1 MTKNSDFKYFIYFC
15 PPKIEN
21 EKIKEMKQFFEKK
34 KNTHFFIGTLLFIIL
49 AQSFAIAKLYSS
61 KDDKTYE
68 VNLVKIN
75 TKRDSLDLFS
85 LKNNLANI
93 DRTVR
98 TLNSFFR
105 AKNIPNLS
113 IEALAKDSLSNSVY
127 LSNQSSRY
135 SQYLVDLEQKLQQVP
150 LGIPTEGHVS
160 SNFGKRVNPI
170 PSKKILL
177 ASAKPIAFNNSPDEK
192 DSAGNPIN
200 STANPK
206 LEGTQAP
213 AEKDQMQFH
222 KGVDIAAPMGTEVYC
237 AAKGK
242 VIFAGQKSGYG
253 NCIIIEHGNGLAT
266 LYGHLSKILV
276 EANQK
281 VEIGDIIAKVG
292 STGRSTGPH
301 LHYEVR
307 KNNTPI
313 NPKLFLNL

>member
-1 MTKNSDFKYFIYFC
+1 
-15 PPKIEN
+15 
-21 EKIKEMKQFFEKK
+21 MKRFFEKK
-34 KNTHFFIGTLLFIIL
+34 KNTHFFIGALLIIIL

-61 KDDKTYE
+61 KDDKNYE

-75 TKRDSLDLFS
+75 TQKDSLDLFS
-85 LKNNLANI
+85 LKNNLAQI
-93 DRTVR
+93 DQTVR
-98 TLNSFFR
+98 NLNGFFR

-113 IEALAKDSLSNSVY
+113 IEALAKDSLSSYVY
-127 LSNQSSRY
+127 LTNQSSRY
-135 SQYLVDLEQKLQQVP
+135 SEYLVELEKKLQQVP
-150 LGIPTEGHVS
+150 LGIPTDGHLS

-170 PSKKILL
+170 PSKKLL
-177 ASAKPIAFNNSPDEK
+177 FASVKPIGFSLVEK
-192 DSAGNPIN
+192 DSAGNIIN
-200 STANPK
+200 KSANSAK

-222 KGVDIAAPMGTEVYC
+222 KGVDIAAPMGTDVYC
-237 AAKGK
+237 AAQGK

-253 NCIIIEHGNGLAT
+253 NCVIIEHGNGLAT
-266 LYGHLSKILV
+266 LYGHLSKILID
-276 EANQK
+276 ANQQVK
-281 VEIGDIIAKVG
+281 IGDVIAKVG

>member
-1 MTKNSDFKYFIYFC
+1 
-15 PPKIEN
+15 
-21 EKIKEMKQFFEKK
+21 MKRFFEKN
-34 KNTHFFIGTLLFIIL
+34 KNTHFFIGALLIIIL

-61 KDDKTYE
+61 KDDKNYE

-75 TKRDSLDLFS
+75 TKKDSLDLFS
-85 LKNNLANI
+85 LKNNLAQI
-93 DRTVR
+93 DQTVR
-98 TLNSFFR
+98 NLNGFFR

-113 IEALAKDSLSNSVY
+113 IEALAKDSLSSYIY
-127 LSNQSSRY
+127 LTNQSSRY
-135 SQYLVDLEQKLQQVP
+135 SEYLVELEKKLQQVP
-150 LGIPTEGHVS
+150 LGIPTDGHLS

-170 PSKKILL
+170 PSKKLL
-177 ASAKPIAFNNSPDEK
+177 FASVKPIGFSSVEK
-192 DSAGNPIN
+192 DSAGNIIN
-200 STANPK
+200 KSANSAK

-222 KGVDIAAPMGTEVYC
+222 KGVDIAAPMGTDVYC
-237 AAKGK
+237 AAQGK

-253 NCIIIEHGNGLAT
+253 NCVIIEHGNGLAT

-276 EANQK
+276 DANQQVK
-281 VEIGDIIAKVG
+281 IGDVIAKVG

>member
-1 MTKNSDFKYFIYFC
+1 
-15 PPKIEN
+15 
-21 EKIKEMKQFFEKK
+21 MKRFFEKK
-34 KNTHFFIGTLLFIIL
+34 KNTHFFIGALLIIIL

-61 KDDKTYE
+61 KDDKNYE

-75 TKRDSLDLFS
+75 TKKDSLDLFS
-85 LKNNLANI
+85 LKNNLAQI
-93 DRTVR
+93 DQTARN
-98 TLNSFFR
+98 LNGFFR
-105 AKNIPNLS
+105 AKNIPNLN
-113 IEALAKDSLSNSVY
+113 IEALAKDSLSSYVY
-127 LSNQSSRY
+127 LTNQSSRY
-135 SQYLVDLEQKLQQVP
+135 SEYLVELEKKLQQVP
-150 LGIPTEGHVS
+150 LGIPTDGHLS

-170 PSKKILL
+170 PSRKILL
-177 ASAKPIAFNNSPDEK
+177 ASAKPIGFSSVEK
-192 DSAGNPIN
+192 DSAGNIIN
-200 STANPK
+200 KSANSAK

-222 KGVDIAAPMGTEVYC
+222 KGVDIAAPMGTDVYC
-237 AAKGK
+237 AAQGK

-253 NCIIIEHGNGLAT
+253 NCVIIEHGNGLAT

-276 EANQK
+276 DANQQVK
-281 VEIGDIIAKVG
+281 IGDVIAKVG

>member
-1 MTKNSDFKYFIYFC
+1 
-15 PPKIEN
+15 
-21 EKIKEMKQFFEKK
+21 MKRFFEKK
-34 KNTHFFIGTLLFIIL
+34 KNTHFFIGALLIIIL

-61 KDDKTYE
+61 KDDKNYE

-75 TKRDSLDLFS
+75 TKKDSLDLFS
-85 LKNNLANI
+85 LKNNLEQI
-93 DRTVR
+93 DQTVR
-98 TLNSFFR
+98 NLNGFFR

-113 IEALAKDSLSNSVY
+113 IEALAKDSLSSYVY
-127 LSNQSSRY
+127 LTNQSSRY
-135 SQYLVDLEQKLQQVP
+135 SEYLVELEKKLQQVP
-150 LGIPTEGHVS
+150 LGIPTNGHLS

-170 PSKKILL
+170 PSRKILL
-177 ASAKPIAFNNSPDEK
+177 ASAKPIGFSSVEK
-192 DSAGNPIN
+192 DSAGNIIN
-200 STANPK
+200 KSANSAK

-222 KGVDIAAPMGTEVYC
+222 KGVDIAAPMGTDVYC
-237 AAKGK
+237 SAQGK

-253 NCIIIEHGNGLAT
+253 NCVIIEHGNGLAT

-276 EANQK
+276 DANQQVK
-281 VEIGDIIAKVG
+281 IGDVIAKVG

>member
-1 MTKNSDFKYFIYFC
+1 
-15 PPKIEN
+15 
-21 EKIKEMKQFFEKK
+21 MKRFFEKK
-34 KNTHFFIGTLLFIIL
+34 KNTHFFIGALLIIIL

-61 KDDKTYE
+61 KDDKNYE

-75 TKRDSLDLFS
+75 TKKDSLDLFS
-85 LKNNLANI
+85 LKNNLAQI
-93 DRTVR
+93 DQTVR
-98 TLNSFFR
+98 NLNGFFR
-105 AKNIPNLS
+105 AKNISNLS
-113 IEALAKDSLSNSVY
+113 IEALAKDSLSSYVY
-127 LSNQSSRY
+127 LTNQSSRY
-135 SQYLVDLEQKLQQVP
+135 SEYLVELEKKLQQVP
-150 LGIPTEGHVS
+150 LGIPTDGHLS

-170 PSKKILL
+170 PSRKILL
-177 ASAKPIAFNNSPDEK
+177 ASAKPIGFSSVEK
-192 DSAGNPIN
+192 DSAGNIIN
-200 STANPK
+200 KSANSAK

-222 KGVDIAAPMGTEVYC
+222 KGVDIAAPMGTDVYC
-237 AAKGK
+237 AAQGK

-253 NCIIIEHGNGLAT
+253 NCVIIEHGNGLAT

-276 EANQK
+276 DANQQVK
-281 VEIGDIIAKVG
+281 IGDVIAKVG

>member
-1 MTKNSDFKYFIYFC
+1 
-15 PPKIEN
+15 
-21 EKIKEMKQFFEKK
+21 MKRFFEKK
-34 KNTHFFIGTLLFIIL
+34 KNTHFFIGALLIIIL

-61 KDDKTYE
+61 KDDKNYE

-75 TKRDSLDLFS
+75 TKKDSLDLFS
-85 LKNNLANI
+85 LKNNLAQI
-93 DRTVR
+93 DQTVR
-98 TLNSFFR
+98 NLNGFFR

-113 IEALAKDSLSNSVY
+113 IEALAKDSLSSYVY
-127 LSNQSSRY
+127 LTNQSSRY
-135 SQYLVDLEQKLQQVP
+135 SEYLVELEKKLQQVP
-150 LGIPTEGHVS
+150 LGIPTNGHLS

-170 PSKKILL
+170 PSRKILL
-177 ASAKPIAFNNSPDEK
+177 ASAKPIGFSSVEK
-192 DSAGNPIN
+192 DSAGNIIN
-200 STANPK
+200 KSANSAK

-222 KGVDIAAPMGTEVYC
+222 KGVDIAAAMGTDVYC
-237 AAKGK
+237 AAQGK

-253 NCIIIEHGNGLAT
+253 NCVIIEHGNGLAT

-276 EANQK
+276 DANQQVK
-281 VEIGDIIAKVG
+281 IGDVIAKVG

>member
-1 MTKNSDFKYFIYFC
+1 
-15 PPKIEN
+15 
-21 EKIKEMKQFFEKK
+21 MKRFFEKK
-34 KNTHFFIGTLLFIIL
+34 KNTHFFIGALLIIIL

-61 KDDKTYE
+61 KDDKNYE

-75 TKRDSLDLFS
+75 TKKDSLDLFS
-85 LKNNLANI
+85 LKNNLAQI
-93 DRTVR
+93 DQTVR
-98 TLNSFFR
+98 NLNGFFR

-113 IEALAKDSLSNSVY
+113 IEALAKDSLSSYVY
-127 LSNQSSRY
+127 LTNQSSRY
-135 SQYLVDLEQKLQQVP
+135 SEYLVELEKKLQQVP
-150 LGIPTEGHVS
+150 LGIPTDGHLS

-170 PSKKILL
+170 PSKKLL
-177 ASAKPIAFNNSPDEK
+177 FASVKPIGFSSVEK
-192 DSAGNPIN
+192 DSAGNIIN
-200 STANPK
+200 KSANSAK

-222 KGVDIAAPMGTEVYC
+222 KGVDIAAPMGTDVYC

-253 NCIIIEHGNGLAT
+253 NCVIIEHGNGLAT

-276 EANQK
+276 DANQQVK
-281 VEIGDIIAKVG
+281 IGDVIAKVG

>member
-1 MTKNSDFKYFIYFC
+1 
-15 PPKIEN
+15 
-21 EKIKEMKQFFEKK
+21 MKRFFEKK
-34 KNTHFFIGTLLFIIL
+34 KNTHFFIGALLIIIL

-61 KDDKTYE
+61 KDDKNYE

-75 TKRDSLDLFS
+75 TKKDSLDLFS
-85 LKNNLANI
+85 LKNNLEQI
-93 DRTVR
+93 DQTVR
-98 TLNSFFR
+98 NLNGFFR

-113 IEALAKDSLSNSVY
+113 IEALAKDSLSSYVY
-127 LSNQSSRY
+127 LTNQSSRY
-135 SQYLVDLEQKLQQVP
+135 SEYLVELEKKLQQVP
-150 LGIPTEGHVS
+150 LGIPTDGHLS

-170 PSKKILL
+170 PSRKILL
-177 ASAKPIAFNNSPDEK
+177 ASAKPIGFSSVEK
-192 DSAGNPIN
+192 DSAGNIIN
-200 STANPK
+200 KSANSAK

-222 KGVDIAAPMGTEVYC
+222 KGVDIAAPMGTDVYC
-237 AAKGK
+237 AAQGK

-253 NCIIIEHGNGLAT
+253 NCVIIEHGNGLAT

-276 EANQK
+276 DANQQVK
-281 VEIGDIIAKVG
+281 IGDVIAKVG

>member
-1 MTKNSDFKYFIYFC
+1 
-15 PPKIEN
+15 
-21 EKIKEMKQFFEKK
+21 MKRFFEKK
-34 KNTHFFIGTLLFIIL
+34 KNTHFFIGALLIIIL

-61 KDDKTYE
+61 KDDKNYE

-75 TKRDSLDLFS
+75 TKKDSLDLFS
-85 LKNNLANI
+85 LKNNLAQI
-93 DRTVR
+93 DQTVR
-98 TLNSFFR
+98 NLNGFFR

-113 IEALAKDSLSNSVY
+113 IEALAKDSLSNYVY
-127 LSNQSSRY
+127 LTNQSSRY
-135 SQYLVDLEQKLQQVP
+135 SEYLVELEKKLQQVP
-150 LGIPTEGHVS
+150 LGIPTDGHLS

-170 PSKKILL
+170 PSKKLL
-177 ASAKPIAFNNSPDEK
+177 FASVKPIGFSSVEK
-192 DSAGNPIN
+192 DSAGNIIN
-200 STANPK
+200 KSANSAK

-222 KGVDIAAPMGTEVYC
+222 KGVDIAAPMGTDVYC
-237 AAKGK
+237 AAQGK

-253 NCIIIEHGNGLAT
+253 NCVIIEHGNGLAT

-276 EANQK
+276 DANQQVK
-281 VEIGDIIAKVG
+281 IGDVIAKVG

>member
-1 MTKNSDFKYFIYFC
+1 MKKFFI
-15 PPKIEN
+15 
-21 EKIKEMKQFFEKK
+21 KK
-34 KNTHFFIGTLLFIIL
+34 KNVQLFMGALLFVIL
-49 AQSFAIAKLYSS
+49 LQSFVIAKLYSE
-61 KDDKTYE
+61 KDDKNYQ

-75 TKRDSLDLFS
+75 TQKDSLDFFK
-85 LKNNLANI
+85 LKNDLAAVDN
-93 DRTVR
+93 TVR
-98 TLNSFFR
+98 TINNYLK
-105 AKNIPNLS
+105 AKNASNLS
-113 IEALAKDSLSNSVY
+113 IEALSRDSLSSSVY

-135 SQYLVDLEQKLQQVP
+135 SEYLVELEKKLQQVP
-150 LGIPTEGHVS
+150 LGIPTDGHLS

-170 PSKKILL
+170 PSRKILL
-177 ASAKPIAFNNSPDEK
+177 ASAKPIGFSSVEK
-192 DSAGNPIN
+192 DSAGNIIN
-200 STANPK
+200 NSANSAK

-222 KGVDIAAPMGTEVYC
+222 KGVDIAAPMGTDVYC
-237 AAKGK
+237 AAQGK

-253 NCIIIEHGNGLAT
+253 NCVIIEHGNGLAT

-276 EANQK
+276 DANQQVK
-281 VEIGDIIAKVG
+281 IGDVIAKVG

>member
-1 MTKNSDFKYFIYFC
+1 
-15 PPKIEN
+15 
-21 EKIKEMKQFFEKK
+21 MKRFFEKK
-34 KNTHFFIGTLLFIIL
+34 KNTHFFIGALLIIIL

-61 KDDKTYE
+61 KDDKNYE

-75 TKRDSLDLFS
+75 TKKDSLDLFS
-85 LKNNLANI
+85 LKNDLAQI
-93 DRTVR
+93 DQTVR
-98 TLNSFFR
+98 NLNGFFR

-113 IEALAKDSLSNSVY
+113 IETLAKDSLSSYVY
-127 LSNQSSRY
+127 LTNQSSRY
-135 SQYLVDLEQKLQQVP
+135 SEYLVELEKKLQQVP
-150 LGIPTEGHVS
+150 LGIPTDGHLS

-170 PSKKILL
+170 PSRKILL
-177 ASAKPIAFNNSPDEK
+177 ASAKPIGFSSVEK
-192 DSAGNPIN
+192 DSAGNIIN
-200 STANPK
+200 KSANSAK

-222 KGVDIAAPMGTEVYC
+222 KGVDIAAPMGTDVYC
-237 AAKGK
+237 AAQGK

-253 NCIIIEHGNGLAT
+253 NCVIIEHGNGLAT

-276 EANQK
+276 DANQQVK
-281 VEIGDIIAKVG
+281 IGDVIAKVG

>member
-1 MTKNSDFKYFIYFC
+1 
-15 PPKIEN
+15 
-21 EKIKEMKQFFEKK
+21 MKRFFEKK
-34 KNTHFFIGTLLFIIL
+34 KNTHFFIGALLIIIL

-61 KDDKTYE
+61 KDDKNYE

-75 TKRDSLDLFS
+75 TKKDSLDLFS
-85 LKNNLANI
+85 LKNNLAQI
-93 DRTVR
+93 DQTVR
-98 TLNSFFR
+98 TLNGFFK

-113 IEALAKDSLSNSVY
+113 IEALAKDSLSSYVY
-127 LSNQSSRY
+127 LTNQSSRY
-135 SQYLVDLEQKLQQVP
+135 SEYLVELEKKLQQVP
-150 LGIPTEGHVS
+150 LGIPTNGHLS

-170 PSKKILL
+170 PSRKILL
-177 ASAKPIAFNNSPDEK
+177 ASAKPIGFSSVEK
-192 DSAGNPIN
+192 DSAGNIIN
-200 STANPK
+200 KSANSAK

-222 KGVDIAAPMGTEVYC
+222 KGVDIAAPMGTDVYC
-237 AAKGK
+237 AAQGK

-253 NCIIIEHGNGLAT
+253 NCVIIEHGNGLAT

-276 EANQK
+276 DANQQVK
-281 VEIGDIIAKVG
+281 IGDVIAKVG

>member
-1 MTKNSDFKYFIYFC
+1 
-15 PPKIEN
+15 
-21 EKIKEMKQFFEKK
+21 MKRFFEKK
-34 KNTHFFIGTLLFIIL
+34 KNTHFFIGALLIIIL

-61 KDDKTYE
+61 KDDKNYE

-75 TKRDSLDLFS
+75 TKKDSLDLFS
-85 LKNNLANI
+85 LKNNLAQI
-93 DRTVR
+93 DQTVR
-98 TLNSFFR
+98 NLNGFFR

-113 IEALAKDSLSNSVY
+113 IEALAKDSLSSYVY
-127 LSNQSSRY
+127 LTNQSSRY
-135 SQYLVDLEQKLQQVP
+135 SEYLVELEKKLQQVP
-150 LGIPTEGHVS
+150 LGIPTNGHLS

-170 PSKKILL
+170 PSRKILL
-177 ASAKPIAFNNSPDEK
+177 ASAKPIGFSSVEK
-192 DSAGNPIN
+192 DSAGNIIN
-200 STANPK
+200 KSANSAK

-222 KGVDIAAPMGTEVYC
+222 KGVDIAAPMGTDVYC
-237 AAKGK
+237 SAQGK

-253 NCIIIEHGNGLAT
+253 NCVIIEHGNGLAT

-276 EANQK
+276 DANQQVK
-281 VEIGDIIAKVG
+281 IGDVIAKVG

>member
-1 MTKNSDFKYFIYFC
+1 
-15 PPKIEN
+15 
-21 EKIKEMKQFFEKK
+21 MKQFFEKK
-34 KNTHFFIGTLLFIIL
+34 KNTHFFIGALLIIIL

-61 KDDKTYE
+61 KDDKNYE

-75 TKRDSLDLFS
+75 TKKDSLDLFS
-85 LKNNLANI
+85 LKNNLEQI
-93 DRTVR
+93 DQTVR
-98 TLNSFFR
+98 NLNGFFK
-105 AKNIPNLS
+105 AKNIPNLN
-113 IEALAKDSLSNSVY
+113 IEALSKDSLSSYVY

-135 SQYLVDLEQKLQQVP
+135 SQYLVNLEQKLQQIP
-150 LGIPTEGHVS
+150 LGIPTDGRIS

-170 PSKKILL
+170 PSRKILL
-177 ASAKPIAFNNSPDEK
+177 ASAKPIGFSSVEK
-192 DSAGNPIN
+192 DSAGNIIN
-200 STANPK
+200 KSANSAK

-222 KGVDIAAPMGTEVYC
+222 KGVDIAAPMGTDVYC
-237 AAKGK
+237 AAQGK

-253 NCIIIEHGNGLAT
+253 NCVIIEHGNGLAT

-276 EANQK
+276 DANQQVK
-281 VEIGDIIAKVG
+281 IGDVIAKVG

>member
-1 MTKNSDFKYFIYFC
+1 
-15 PPKIEN
+15 
-21 EKIKEMKQFFEKK
+21 MKRFFEKK
-34 KNTHFFIGTLLFIIL
+34 KNTHFFIGALLIIIL

-61 KDDKTYE
+61 KDDKNYE

-75 TKRDSLDLFS
+75 TKKDSLDLFS
-85 LKNNLANI
+85 LKNNLAQI
-93 DRTVR
+93 DQTVR
-98 TLNSFFR
+98 NLNGFFR

-113 IEALAKDSLSNSVY
+113 IEALAKDSLSSYVY
-127 LSNQSSRY
+127 LTNQSSRY
-135 SQYLVDLEQKLQQVP
+135 SEYLVELEKKLQQVP
-150 LGIPTEGHVS
+150 LGIPTNGHLS

-170 PSKKILL
+170 PSRKILL
-177 ASAKPIAFNNSPDEK
+177 ASVKPIGFSSVEK
-192 DSAGNPIN
+192 DSAENIIN
-200 STANPK
+200 KSANSAK

-222 KGVDIAAPMGTEVYC
+222 KGVDIAAPMGTDVYC
-237 AAKGK
+237 AAQGK

-253 NCIIIEHGNGLAT
+253 NCVIIEHGNGLAT

-276 EANQK
+276 DANQQVK
-281 VEIGDIIAKVG
+281 IGDVIAKVG
-292 STGRSTGPH
+292 NTGRSTGPH

>member
-1 MTKNSDFKYFIYFC
+1 
-15 PPKIEN
+15 
-21 EKIKEMKQFFEKK
+21 MKRFFEKK
-34 KNTHFFIGTLLFIIL
+34 KNTHFFIGALLIIIL

-61 KDDKTYE
+61 KDDKNYE

-75 TKRDSLDLFS
+75 TKKDSLDLFS
-85 LKNNLANI
+85 LKNNLAQI
-93 DRTVR
+93 DQTVR
-98 TLNSFFR
+98 NLNGFFR

-113 IEALAKDSLSNSVY
+113 IEALAKDSLSSYVY
-127 LSNQSSRY
+127 LTNQSSRY
-135 SQYLVDLEQKLQQVP
+135 SEYLVELEKKLQQVP
-150 LGIPTEGHVS
+150 LGIPTDGHLS

-170 PSKKILL
+170 PSKKLL
-177 ASAKPIAFNNSPDEK
+177 FASVKPIGFSSVEK
-192 DSAGNPIN
+192 DSAGNIIN
-200 STANPK
+200 KSANSAK
-206 LEGTQAP
+206 LEVTQAP

-222 KGVDIAAPMGTEVYC
+222 KGVDIAAPMGTDVYC
-237 AAKGK
+237 AAQGK

-253 NCIIIEHGNGLAT
+253 NCVIIEHGNGLAT

-276 EANQK
+276 DANQQVK
-281 VEIGDIIAKVG
+281 IGDVIAKVG

>member
-1 MTKNSDFKYFIYFC
+1 
-15 PPKIEN
+15 
-21 EKIKEMKQFFEKK
+21 MKRFFEKK
-34 KNTHFFIGTLLFIIL
+34 KNTHFFIGALLIIIL

-61 KDDKTYE
+61 KDDKNYE

-75 TKRDSLDLFS
+75 TKKDSLDLFS
-85 LKNNLANI
+85 LKNNLAQI
-93 DRTVR
+93 DQTVR
-98 TLNSFFR
+98 NLNGFFR

-113 IEALAKDSLSNSVY
+113 IEALAKDSLSSYVY
-127 LSNQSSRY
+127 LTNQSSRY
-135 SQYLVDLEQKLQQVP
+135 SEYLVELEKKLQQVP
-150 LGIPTEGHVS
+150 LGIPTNGHLS

-170 PSKKILL
+170 PSRKILL
-177 ASAKPIAFNNSPDEK
+177 ASVKPIGFSSVEK
-192 DSAGNPIN
+192 DSAENIIN
-200 STANPK
+200 KSANSAK

-222 KGVDIAAPMGTEVYC
+222 KGVDIAAPMGTDVYC
-237 AAKGK
+237 AAQGK

-253 NCIIIEHGNGLAT
+253 NCVIIEHRNGLAT

-276 EANQK
+276 DANQQVK
-281 VEIGDIIAKVG
+281 IGDVIAKVG
-292 STGRSTGPH
+292 NTGRSTGPH

>member
-1 MTKNSDFKYFIYFC
+1 
-15 PPKIEN
+15 
-21 EKIKEMKQFFEKK
+21 MKRFFEKK
-34 KNTHFFIGTLLFIIL
+34 KNTHFFIGALLIIIL

-61 KDDKTYE
+61 KDDKNYE

-75 TKRDSLDLFS
+75 TKKDSLDLFS
-85 LKNNLANI
+85 LKNDLAQI
-93 DRTVR
+93 DQTVR
-98 TLNSFFR
+98 NLNGFFR

-113 IEALAKDSLSNSVY
+113 IEALAKDSLSSYVY
-127 LSNQSSRY
+127 LTNQSSRY
-135 SQYLVDLEQKLQQVP
+135 SEYLVELEKKLQQVP
-150 LGIPTEGHVS
+150 LGIPTDGHLS

-170 PSKKILL
+170 PSRKILL
-177 ASAKPIAFNNSPDEK
+177 ASAKPIGFSSVEK
-192 DSAGNPIN
+192 DSAGNIIN
-200 STANPK
+200 KSANSAK

-222 KGVDIAAPMGTEVYC
+222 KGVDIAAPMGTDVYC
-237 AAKGK
+237 AAQGK

-253 NCIIIEHGNGLAT
+253 NCVIIEHGNGLAT

-276 EANQK
+276 DANQQVK
-281 VEIGDIIAKVG
+281 IGDVIAKVG
-292 STGRSTGPH
+292 NTGRSTGPH

>member
-1 MTKNSDFKYFIYFC
+1 
-15 PPKIEN
+15 
-21 EKIKEMKQFFEKK
+21 MKRFFEKK
-34 KNTHFFIGTLLFIIL
+34 KNTHFFIGALLIIIL

-61 KDDKTYE
+61 KDDKNYE

-75 TKRDSLDLFS
+75 TKKDSLDLFS
-85 LKNNLANI
+85 LKNDLAQI
-93 DRTVR
+93 DQTVR
-98 TLNSFFR
+98 NLNGFFR

-113 IEALAKDSLSNSVY
+113 IEALAKDSLSSYVY
-127 LSNQSSRY
+127 LTNQSSRY
-135 SQYLVDLEQKLQQVP
+135 SEYLVELEKKLQQVP
-150 LGIPTEGHVS
+150 LGIPTDGHLS

-170 PSKKILL
+170 PSRKILL
-177 ASAKPIAFNNSPDEK
+177 ASAKPIGFSSVEK
-192 DSAGNPIN
+192 DSAGNIIN
-200 STANPK
+200 NSANSAK

-222 KGVDIAAPMGTEVYC
+222 KGVDIAAPMGTDVYC
-237 AAKGK
+237 AAQGK

-253 NCIIIEHGNGLAT
+253 NCVIIEHGNGLAT

-276 EANQK
+276 DANQQVK
-281 VEIGDIIAKVG
+281 IGDVIAKVG

>member
-1 MTKNSDFKYFIYFC
+1 
-15 PPKIEN
+15 
-21 EKIKEMKQFFEKK
+21 MKRFFEKK
-34 KNTHFFIGTLLFIIL
+34 KNTHFFIGALLIIIL

-61 KDDKTYE
+61 KDDKNYE

-75 TKRDSLDLFS
+75 TKKDSLDLFS
-85 LKNNLANI
+85 LKNNLAQI
-93 DRTVR
+93 DQTVR
-98 TLNSFFR
+98 NLNGFFR

-113 IEALAKDSLSNSVY
+113 IEALAKDSLSSYVY
-127 LSNQSSRY
+127 LTNQSSRY
-135 SQYLVDLEQKLQQVP
+135 SEYLVELEKKLQQVP
-150 LGIPTEGHVS
+150 LGIPTNGHLS

-170 PSKKILL
+170 PSRKILL
-177 ASAKPIAFNNSPDEK
+177 ASAKPIGFSSVEK
-192 DSAGNPIN
+192 DSAGNIIN
-200 STANPK
+200 KSANSAK

-222 KGVDIAAPMGTEVYC
+222 KGVDIAAPMGTDVYC
-237 AAKGK
+237 AAQGK

-253 NCIIIEHGNGLAT
+253 NCVIIEHGNGLAT

-276 EANQK
+276 DANQQVK
-281 VEIGDIIAKVG
+281 IGDVIAKVG

>member
-1 MTKNSDFKYFIYFC
+1 
-15 PPKIEN
+15 
-21 EKIKEMKQFFEKK
+21 MKQFFEKK
-34 KNTHFFIGTLLFIIL
+34 KNTHFFIGALLIIIL

-61 KDDKTYE
+61 KDDKNYE

-75 TKRDSLDLFS
+75 TKKDSLDLFS
-85 LKNNLANI
+85 LKNNLAQI
-93 DRTVR
+93 DQTVR
-98 TLNSFFR
+98 NLNGFFR

-113 IEALAKDSLSNSVY
+113 IEALAKDSLSSYVY
-127 LSNQSSRY
+127 LTNQSSRY
-135 SQYLVDLEQKLQQVP
+135 SEYLVELEKKLQQVP
-150 LGIPTEGHVS
+150 LGIPTDGHLS

-170 PSKKILL
+170 PSKKLL
-177 ASAKPIAFNNSPDEK
+177 FASVKPIGFSSVEK
-192 DSAGNPIN
+192 DSAGNIIN
-200 STANPK
+200 KSANSAK

-222 KGVDIAAPMGTEVYC
+222 KGVDIAAPMGTDVYC
-237 AAKGK
+237 AAQGK

-253 NCIIIEHGNGLAT
+253 NCVIIEHGNGLAT

-276 EANQK
+276 DANQQVK
-281 VEIGDIIAKVG
+281 IGDVIAKVG

>member
-1 MTKNSDFKYFIYFC
+1 
-15 PPKIEN
+15 
-21 EKIKEMKQFFEKK
+21 MKRFFEKK
-34 KNTHFFIGTLLFIIL
+34 KNTHFFIGALLIIIL

-61 KDDKTYE
+61 KDDKNYE

-75 TKRDSLDLFS
+75 TKKDSLDLFS
-85 LKNNLANI
+85 LKNNLAQI
-93 DRTVR
+93 DQTVR
-98 TLNSFFR
+98 NLNGFFR

-113 IEALAKDSLSNSVY
+113 IEALAKDSLSSYVY
-127 LSNQSSRY
+127 LTNQSSRY
-135 SQYLVDLEQKLQQVP
+135 SEYLVELEKKLQQVP
-150 LGIPTEGHVS
+150 LGIPTDGHLS

-177 ASAKPIAFNNSPDEK
+177 ASAKPIGFSSVEK
-192 DSAGNPIN
+192 DSAGNIIN
-200 STANPK
+200 KSANSAK

-222 KGVDIAAPMGTEVYC
+222 KGVDIAAPMGTDVYC
-237 AAKGK
+237 AAQGK

-253 NCIIIEHGNGLAT
+253 NCVIIEHGNGLAT

-276 EANQK
+276 DANQQVK
-281 VEIGDIIAKVG
+281 IGDVIAKVG

>member
-1 MTKNSDFKYFIYFC
+1 
-15 PPKIEN
+15 
-21 EKIKEMKQFFEKK
+21 MKRFFEKK
-34 KNTHFFIGTLLFIIL
+34 KNTHFFIGALLIIIL

-61 KDDKTYE
+61 KDDKNYE

-75 TKRDSLDLFS
+75 TKKDSLDLFS
-85 LKNNLANI
+85 LKNNLAQI
-93 DRTVR
+93 DQTVR
-98 TLNSFFR
+98 NLNGFFR

-113 IEALAKDSLSNSVY
+113 IEALAKDSLSSYVY
-127 LSNQSSRY
+127 LTNQSSRY
-135 SQYLVDLEQKLQQVP
+135 SEYLVELEKKLQQVP
-150 LGIPTEGHVS
+150 LGIPTDGHLS

-170 PSKKILL
+170 PSRKILL
-177 ASAKPIAFNNSPDEK
+177 ASAKPIGFSSVEK
-192 DSAGNPIN
+192 DSAGNIIN
-200 STANPK
+200 KSANSSK

-222 KGVDIAAPMGTEVYC
+222 KGVDIAAPMGTDVYC
-237 AAKGK
+237 AAQGK

-253 NCIIIEHGNGLAT
+253 NCVIIEHGNGLAT

-276 EANQK
+276 DANQQVK
-281 VEIGDIIAKVG
+281 IGDVIAKVG

>member
-1 MTKNSDFKYFIYFC
+1 
-15 PPKIEN
+15 
-21 EKIKEMKQFFEKK
+21 MKRFFEKK
-34 KNTHFFIGTLLFIIL
+34 KNTHFFIGALLIIIL

-61 KDDKTYE
+61 KDDKNYE

-75 TKRDSLDLFS
+75 TKKDSLDLFS
-85 LKNNLANI
+85 LKNNLAQI
-93 DRTVR
+93 DQTVR
-98 TLNSFFR
+98 NLNGFFR

-113 IEALAKDSLSNSVY
+113 IEALAKDSLSSYVY
-127 LSNQSSRY
+127 LTNQSSRY
-135 SQYLVDLEQKLQQVP
+135 SEYLVELEKKLQQVP
-150 LGIPTEGHVS
+150 LGIPTDGHLS

-170 PSKKILL
+170 PSRKILL
-177 ASAKPIAFNNSPDEK
+177 ASVKPIGFSSVEK
-192 DSAGNPIN
+192 DSAGNIIN
-200 STANPK
+200 KSANSAK

-222 KGVDIAAPMGTEVYC
+222 KGVDIAAPMGTDVYC
-237 AAKGK
+237 AAQGK

-253 NCIIIEHGNGLAT
+253 NCVIIEHGNGLAT

-276 EANQK
+276 DANQQVK
-281 VEIGDIIAKVG
+281 IGDVIAKVG
-292 STGRSTGPH
+292 NTGRSTGPH

>member
-1 MTKNSDFKYFIYFC
+1 
-15 PPKIEN
+15 
-21 EKIKEMKQFFEKK
+21 MKRFFEKK
-34 KNTHFFIGTLLFIIL
+34 KNTHFFIGALLIIIL

-61 KDDKTYE
+61 KDDKNYE

-75 TKRDSLDLFS
+75 TKKDSLDLFS
-85 LKNNLANI
+85 LKNNLAQI
-93 DRTVR
+93 DQTVR
-98 TLNSFFR
+98 NLNGFFR

-113 IEALAKDSLSNSVY
+113 IEALAKDSLSSYVY
-127 LSNQSSRY
+127 LTNQSSRY
-135 SQYLVDLEQKLQQVP
+135 SEYLVELEKKLQQVP
-150 LGIPTEGHVS
+150 LGIPTDGHLS

-170 PSKKILL
+170 PSKKLL
-177 ASAKPIAFNNSPDEK
+177 FASVKPIGFSLVEK
-192 DSAGNPIN
+192 DSAGNIIN
-200 STANPK
+200 KSANSAK

-222 KGVDIAAPMGTEVYC
+222 KGVDIAAPMGTDVYC
-237 AAKGK
+237 AAQGK

-253 NCIIIEHGNGLAT
+253 NCVIIEHGNGLAT

-276 EANQK
+276 DANQQVK
-281 VEIGDIIAKVG
+281 IGDVIAKVG

>member
-1 MTKNSDFKYFIYFC
+1 
-15 PPKIEN
+15 
-21 EKIKEMKQFFEKK
+21 MKRFFEKK
-34 KNTHFFIGTLLFIIL
+34 KNTHFFIGALLIIIL

-61 KDDKTYE
+61 KDDKNYE

-75 TKRDSLDLFS
+75 TKKDSLDLFS
-85 LKNNLANI
+85 LKNDLAQI
-93 DRTVR
+93 DQTVR
-98 TLNSFFR
+98 NLNGFFR

-113 IEALAKDSLSNSVY
+113 IEALAKDSLSSYVY
-127 LSNQSSRY
+127 LTNQSSRY
-135 SQYLVDLEQKLQQVP
+135 SEYLVELEKKLQQVP
-150 LGIPTEGHVS
+150 LGIPTDGHLS

-170 PSKKILL
+170 PSRKILL
-177 ASAKPIAFNNSPDEK
+177 ASAKPIGFSSVEK
-192 DSAGNPIN
+192 DSAGNIIN
-200 STANPK
+200 KSANSAK

-222 KGVDIAAPMGTEVYC
+222 KGVDIAAPMGTDVYC
-237 AAKGK
+237 AAQGK
-242 VIFAGQKSGYG
+242 VIFAGQKSGYE
-253 NCIIIEHGNGLAT
+253 NCVIIEHGNGLAT

-276 EANQK
+276 DANQQVK
-281 VEIGDIIAKVG
+281 IGDVIAKVG

>member
-1 MTKNSDFKYFIYFC
+1 
-15 PPKIEN
+15 
-21 EKIKEMKQFFEKK
+21 MKQFFEKK
-34 KNTHFFIGTLLFIIL
+34 KNTHFFIGALLFIIL

-75 TKRDSLDLFS
+75 TQKDSLDLFS
-85 LKNNLANI
+85 LKNNLAQI
-93 DRTVR
+93 DQTVR
-98 TLNSFFR
+98 NLNGFFR
-105 AKNIPNLS
+105 AKNIPSLHL
-113 IEALAKDSLSNSVY
+113 EALAKDSLSSHVY

-135 SQYLVDLEQKLQQVP
+135 SEYLVELEKKLQQVP
-150 LGIPTEGHVS
+150 LGIPTNGRIS
-160 SNFGKRVNPI
+160 SNFGKRTNPI
-170 PSKKILL
+170 PSKRILL
-177 ASAKPIAFNNSPDEK
+177 ASAKPIGFSSVEK
-192 DSAGNPIN
+192 DSAGNIINNSSN
-200 STANPK
+200 STK

-213 AEKDQMQFH
+213 AEKDQIQFH
-222 KGVDIAAPMGTEVYC
+222 KGIDIAAPMGTDVYC
-237 AAKGK
+237 AAQGK

-253 NCIIIEHGNGLAT
+253 NCVIIEHGNGLAT

-276 EANQK
+276 DANQQVK
-281 VEIGDIIAKVG
+281 IGDVIAKVG

>member
-1 MTKNSDFKYFIYFC
+1 
-15 PPKIEN
+15 
-21 EKIKEMKQFFEKK
+21 MKRFFEKK
-34 KNTHFFIGTLLFIIL
+34 KNTHFFIGALLIIIL

-61 KDDKTYE
+61 KDDKNYE

-75 TKRDSLDLFS
+75 TQKDSLDLFS
-85 LKNNLANI
+85 LKNNLAQI
-93 DRTVR
+93 DQTVR
-98 TLNSFFR
+98 NLNGFFR

-113 IEALAKDSLSNSVY
+113 IEALAKDSLSSYVY
-127 LSNQSSRY
+127 LTNQSSRY
-135 SQYLVDLEQKLQQVP
+135 SEYLVELEKKLQQVP
-150 LGIPTEGHVS
+150 LGIPTDGHLS

-170 PSKKILL
+170 PSKKLL
-177 ASAKPIAFNNSPDEK
+177 FASVKPIGFSLVEK
-192 DSAGNPIN
+192 DSAGNIIN
-200 STANPK
+200 KSANSAK

-222 KGVDIAAPMGTEVYC
+222 KGVDIAAPMGTDVYC
-237 AAKGK
+237 AAQGK

-253 NCIIIEHGNGLAT
+253 NCVIIEHGNGLAT

-276 EANQK
+276 DANQQVK
-281 VEIGDIIAKVG
+281 IGDVIAKVG

>member
-1 MTKNSDFKYFIYFC
+1 
-15 PPKIEN
+15 
-21 EKIKEMKQFFEKK
+21 MKRFFEKK
-34 KNTHFFIGTLLFIIL
+34 KNTHFFIGALLIIIL

-61 KDDKTYE
+61 KDDKNYE

-75 TKRDSLDLFS
+75 TKKDSLDLFS
-85 LKNNLANI
+85 LKNNLAQI
-93 DRTVR
+93 DQTVR
-98 TLNSFFR
+98 NLNGFFR

-113 IEALAKDSLSNSVY
+113 IEALAKDSLSSYVY
-127 LSNQSSRY
+127 LTNQSSRY
-135 SQYLVDLEQKLQQVP
+135 SEYLVELEKKLQQVP
-150 LGIPTEGHVS
+150 LGIPTDGHLS

-170 PSKKILL
+170 PSRKILL
-177 ASAKPIAFNNSPDEK
+177 ASVKPIGFSSVEK
-192 DSAGNPIN
+192 DSAGNIIN
-200 STANPK
+200 KSANSAK

-222 KGVDIAAPMGTEVYC
+222 KGVDIAAPMGTDVYC
-237 AAKGK
+237 AAQGK

-253 NCIIIEHGNGLAT
+253 NCVIIEHGNGLAT

-276 EANQK
+276 DANQQVK
-281 VEIGDIIAKVG
+281 IGDVIAKVG

>member
-1 MTKNSDFKYFIYFC
+1 
-15 PPKIEN
+15 
-21 EKIKEMKQFFEKK
+21 MKRFFEKK
-34 KNTHFFIGTLLFIIL
+34 KNTHFFIGALLIIIL

-61 KDDKTYE
+61 KDDKNYE

-75 TKRDSLDLFS
+75 TKKESLDLFS
-85 LKNNLANI
+85 LKNNLEQI
-93 DRTVR
+93 DQTVR
-98 TLNSFFR
+98 NLNGFFR

-113 IEALAKDSLSNSVY
+113 IEALAKDSLSSYVY
-127 LSNQSSRY
+127 LTNQSSRY
-135 SQYLVDLEQKLQQVP
+135 SEYLVELEKKLQQVP
-150 LGIPTEGHVS
+150 LGIPTDGHLS

-170 PSKKILL
+170 PSRKILL
-177 ASAKPIAFNNSPDEK
+177 ASAKPIGFSSVEK
-192 DSAGNPIN
+192 DSAGNIIN
-200 STANPK
+200 KSANSAK

-222 KGVDIAAPMGTEVYC
+222 KGVDIAAPMGTDVYC
-237 AAKGK
+237 AAQGK

-253 NCIIIEHGNGLAT
+253 NCVIIEHGNGLAT

-276 EANQK
+276 DANQQVK
-281 VEIGDIIAKVG
+281 IGDVIAKVG

>member
-1 MTKNSDFKYFIYFC
+1 
-15 PPKIEN
+15 
-21 EKIKEMKQFFEKK
+21 MKRFFEKK
-34 KNTHFFIGTLLFIIL
+34 KNTHFFIGALLIIIL

-61 KDDKTYE
+61 KDDKNYE

-75 TKRDSLDLFS
+75 TKKDSLDLFS
-85 LKNNLANI
+85 LKNNLAQI
-93 DRTVR
+93 DQTVR
-98 TLNSFFR
+98 NLNGFFR

-113 IEALAKDSLSNSVY
+113 IEALAKDSLSSYVY
-127 LSNQSSRY
+127 LTNQSSRY
-135 SQYLVDLEQKLQQVP
+135 SEYLVELEKKLQQVP
-150 LGIPTEGHVS
+150 LGIPTNGHLS

-170 PSKKILL
+170 PSKKLL
-177 ASAKPIAFNNSPDEK
+177 FASVKPIGFSSVEK
-192 DSAGNPIN
+192 DSAGNIIN
-200 STANPK
+200 KSANSAK
-206 LEGTQAP
+206 LEVTQAP

-222 KGVDIAAPMGTEVYC
+222 KGVDIAAPMGTDVYC
-237 AAKGK
+237 AAQGK

-253 NCIIIEHGNGLAT
+253 NCVIIEHGNGLAT

-276 EANQK
+276 DANQQVK
-281 VEIGDIIAKVG
+281 IGDVIAKVG